1 MSEITLSTTVADLV
15 AAGLITSPTQ
25 LESILKRKSKS
36 KVSDPMIQE
45 TAGKVLE
52 AINSRPVGA
61 KWKTG
66 VLNQIV
72 FGMIRGISDETERR
86 HHHGIISKALKSLA
100 ADGLIEKPPVTNAA
114 HSYYLRM
121 EGVEAPQ
128 VETQVLGLPLHE
140 EEEEEIIEAV
150 IVEEVVVETPKPK
163 ARVRKRKSKK

>member
-1 MSEITLSTTVADLV
+1 MSEITLSTTVAELV

-66 VLNQIV
+66 ILNQIV
-72 FGMIRGISDETERR
+72 FGMIKGISDETERR
-86 HHHGIISKALKSLA
+86 HHHGIISKALKSLFEN
-100 ADGLIEKPPVTNAA
+100 GLIDKPPVTNAA

-128 VETQVLGLPLHE
+128 VEVLSLPLH
-140 EEEEEIIEAV
+140 EEEIIEAV
-150 IVEEVVVETPKPK
+150 IVEEVVEVKPK
-163 ARVRKRKSKK
+163 ARVRKSKKSKK

>member
-1 MSEITLSTTVADLV
+1 MSEITLSTTVAELV

-36 KVSDPMIQE
+36 SVSDPMIQE

-66 VLNQIV
+66 ILNQIV
-72 FGMIRGISDETERR
+72 FGMIKGISDETERR
-86 HHHGIISKALKSLA
+86 HHHGIISKALKELSSK
-100 ADGLIEKPPVTNAA
+100 GLIDKPYVSNAA

-121 EGVEAPQ
+121 EGVETPQ
-128 VETQVLGLPLHE
+128 VEVLSLPLH
-140 EEEEEIIEAV
+140 EEEIIEAV
-150 IVEEVVVETPKPK
+150 IVEEVVVEVKPK

>member
-66 VLNQIV
+66 ILNQIV
-72 FGMIRGISDETERR
+72 FGMIKGISDETERR

-100 ADGLIEKPPVTNAA
+100 ADGLIDKPQVTNAA
-114 HSYYLRM
+114 HSYYLRI

-140 EEEEEIIEAV
+140 EEVVEAV
-150 IVEEVVVETPKPK
+150 IVEEVVEVKPK
-163 ARVRKRKSKK
+163 ARVRKSKKSKK

>member
-66 VLNQIV
+66 ILNQIV
-72 FGMIRGISDETERR
+72 FGMIKGISDETERR

-100 ADGLIEKPPVTNAA
+100 ADGLIDKPHVTNAA
-114 HSYYLRM
+114 HSYYLRI

-140 EEEEEIIEAV
+140 EEVVEAV
-150 IVEEVVVETPKPK
+150 IVEEVVEVKPK
-163 ARVRKRKSKK
+163 ARVRKSKKSKK

>member
-66 VLNQIV
+66 ILNQIV
-72 FGMIRGISDETERR
+72 FGMIKGISDETERR

-114 HSYYLRM
+114 HSYYLRI

-140 EEEEEIIEAV
+140 EEVVEAV
-150 IVEEVVVETPKPK
+150 IVEEVVEVKPK
-163 ARVRKRKSKK
+163 ARVRKSKKSKK

>member
-1 MSEITLSTTVADLV
+1 MSEITLSTTVAELV

-66 VLNQIV
+66 ILNQIV
-72 FGMIRGISDETERR
+72 FGMIKGISDETERR

-100 ADGLIEKPPVTNAA
+100 ADGLIEKPAVTNAA
-114 HSYYLRM
+114 HSYYLRSN
-121 EGVEAPQ
+121 VETPQ
-128 VETQVLGLPLHE
+128 VEVEVLGLPLHE
-140 EEEEEIIEAV
+140 EEVVEAV
-150 IVEEVVVETPKPK
+150 IVEEVKPK
-163 ARVRKRKSKK
+163 ARVRKSKKSKK

>member
-1 MSEITLSTTVADLV
+1 MSEITLSTTVAELV

-66 VLNQIV
+66 ILNQIV
-72 FGMIRGISDETERR
+72 FGMIKGISDETERR

-100 ADGLIEKPPVTNAA
+100 AEGLIEKPPVTNAA
-114 HSYYLRM
+114 HSYYLRSN
-121 EGVEAPQ
+121 VEAPQ
-128 VETQVLGLPLHE
+128 VEVLGLPLHE
-140 EEEEEIIEAV
+140 EEVAEAV
-150 IVEEVVVETPKPK
+150 IVEEVKPK
-163 ARVRKRKSKK
+163 ARVRKSKKSKK

>member
-66 VLNQIV
+66 ILNQIV
-72 FGMIRGISDETERR
+72 FGMIKGISDETERR

-100 ADGLIEKPPVTNAA
+100 ADGLIDKPPVTNAA

-128 VETQVLGLPLHE
+128 VEVLSLPLH
-140 EEEEEIIEAV
+140 EEEIIEAV
-150 IVEEVVVETPKPK
+150 IVEEVVEVKPK
-163 ARVRKRKSKK
+163 ARVRKSKKSKK

>member
-1 MSEITLSTTVADLV
+1 MSEITSSTTVAELV

-36 KVSDPMIQE
+36 SKVSDPMIAE
-45 TAGKVLE
+45 TAGKILE
-52 AINSRPVGA
+52 LINSKPVGP

-66 VLNQIV
+66 ALNAML
-72 FGMIRGISDETERR
+72 FGMIKGISDETERR
-86 HHHGIISKALKSLA
+86 NHHGLISKALKQLA
-100 ADGLIEKPPVTNAA
+100 ADGLIEKPYVSNAA

-128 VETQVLGLPLHE
+128 VEVLSLPLH
-140 EEEEEIIEAV
+140 EEEIIEAV
-150 IVEEVVVETPKPK
+150 IVEEVVEVKPK

>member
-66 VLNQIV
+66 ILNQIV
-72 FGMIRGISDETERR
+72 FGMIKGISDETERR

-100 ADGLIEKPPVTNAA
+100 ADGLIEKPSVTNAA
-114 HSYYLRM
+114 HSYYLRI

-140 EEEEEIIEAV
+140 EEVVEAV
-150 IVEEVVVETPKPK
+150 IVEEVVEVKPK
-163 ARVRKRKSKK
+163 ARVRKSKKSKK

>member
-1 MSEITLSTTVADLV
+1 MSEITLTTTVADLV

-45 TAGKVLE
+45 TAGKILE
-52 AINSRPVGA
+52 LINSKPVGP

-66 VLNQIV
+66 ALNAML
-72 FGMIRGISDETERR
+72 FGMIKGISDETERR
-86 HHHGIISKALKSLA
+86 NHHGLISKALKSLA
-100 ADGLIEKPPVTNAA
+100 ADGLIEKPYVSNAA

-128 VETQVLGLPLHE
+128 VEVLSLPLH
-140 EEEEEIIEAV
+140 EEEIIEAV
-150 IVEEVVVETPKPK
+150 IVEEVVEVKPK
-163 ARVRKRKSKK
+163 ARVRKAKKSKK

>member
-1 MSEITLSTTVADLV
+1 MSEITLSTTVAELV

-25 LESILKRKSKS
+25 LESILKRKSQS

-66 VLNQIV
+66 ILNQIV
-72 FGMIRGISDETERR
+72 FGMIKGISDETERR

-100 ADGLIEKPPVTNAA
+100 ADGLIDKPPVTNAA

-128 VETQVLGLPLHE
+128 VEVLSLPLH
-140 EEEEEIIEAV
+140 EEEIIEAV
-150 IVEEVVVETPKPK
+150 IVEEVVEVKPK
-163 ARVRKRKSKK
+163 ARVRKSKKSKK